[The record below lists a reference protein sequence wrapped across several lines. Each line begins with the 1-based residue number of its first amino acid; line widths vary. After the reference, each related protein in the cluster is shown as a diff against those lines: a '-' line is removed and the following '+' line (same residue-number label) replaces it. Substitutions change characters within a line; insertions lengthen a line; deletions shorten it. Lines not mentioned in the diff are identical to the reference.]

1 MVRKFL
7 YPDPAGDQLLSQGV
21 WIDYPYLS
29 LHKYLRECRGSPDR
43 VLVWSSRGIL
53 LTMDLNSRD
62 LFHFI
67 CKGSLLSRSVFFIVI
82 Y

>member
-7 YPDPAGDQLLSQGV
+7 YSDPAGDQLLSQGV

-43 VLVWSSRGIL
+43 VLVWSL
-53 LTMDLNSRD
+53 FQRD
-62 LFHFI
+62 FTHDGF
-67 CKGSLLSRSVFFIVI
+67 KF
-82 Y
+82 